1 MYKQKPGDPLKKMDS
16 PTTFREDSPMM
27 KLAKDGSNP
36 MFKMDSGLYKG
47 HPEDS
52 PMMKMDS
59 GLYKHKPGHG
69 KKDDFNYKSDMGKYN
84 PTVTS
89 YEGDAFVGKR
99 GGKAQKKGAKVS
111 GLTEGTRGG
120 DNKTFRGKVTGPAK
134 SSKSEQSRRVKGA
147 TYSS

>member
-1 MYKQKPGDPLKKMDS
+1 MYKQKPGDPLKKLDT

-27 KLAKDGSNP
+27 KMAKDGSNP
-36 MFKMDSGLYKG
+36 LFKMDSGLYKHEAG
-47 HPEDS
+47 H
-52 PMMKMDS
+52 K
-59 GLYKHKPGHG
+59 GN
-69 KKDDFNYKSDMGKYN
+69 DDFNYKSDMGKYN

-89 YEGDAFVGKR
+89 YEGDAWVGKK
-99 GGKAQKKGAKVS
+99 GGKAQKEGTKVS

-120 DNKTFRGKVTGPAK
+120 DGKTVRGRVTGPAK

>member
-1 MYKQKPGDPLKKMDS
+1 MYKQKPGDPLKKLDS

-36 MFKMDSGLYKG
+36 MFKY
-47 HPEDS
+47 DS
-52 PMMKMDS
+52 PLNDNHDK
-59 GLYKHKPGHG
+59 K
-69 KKDDFNYKSDMGKYN
+69 KKDDFNYKSDMGKFN

-89 YEGDAFVGKR
+89 YEGDAFVGTR

-111 GLTEGTRGG
+111 GLTEGTRGE
-120 DNKTFRGKVTGPAK
+120 DNKTVRGEVTGPAR
-134 SSKSEQSRRVKGA
+134 STKSEQSRRVKGA

>member
-1 MYKQKPGDPLKKMDS
+1 MYKQKPGDPLKKLDS

-36 MFKMDSGLYKG
+36 IF
-47 HPEDS
+47 
-52 PMMKMDS
+52 KMDS
-59 GLYKHKPGHG
+59 GLYKHKPGH
-69 KKDDFNYKSDMGKYN
+69 KEKDDFNYKSDMGKYN

-99 GGKAQKKGAKVS
+99 GGKPQKTGAKVS
-111 GLTEGTRGG
+111 GVTEGGSDT
-120 DNKTFRGKVTGPAK
+120 KTFRGKVTGPAK

>member
-1 MYKQKPGDPLKKMDS
+1 MYKQQPGDPLKKLDS

-36 MFKMDSGLYKG
+36 MFKYDS
-47 HPEDS
+47 S
-52 PMMKMDS
+52 PMNKNGKD
-59 GLYKHKPGHG
+59 K

-99 GGKAQKKGAKVS
+99 GGKAQKEGAKVS
-111 GLTEGTRGG
+111 GVTEGTRGG
-120 DNKTFRGKVTGPAK
+120 DNKSFRGRVTGPAE
-134 SSKSEQSRRVKGA
+134 SSKSKQSRRVTGA

>member
-1 MYKQKPGDPLKKMDS
+1 MYKQKPGDPMKKLDS
-16 PTTFREDSPMM
+16 PTTFRDDSPMAKM
-27 KLAKDGSNP
+27 AKDGSNP
-36 MFKMDSGLYKG
+36 LFKYDTSPLNDNGGKG
-47 HPEDS
+47 
-52 PMMKMDS
+52 K
-59 GLYKHKPGHG
+59 

-89 YEGDAFVGKR
+89 YEGDAFVGTR

-111 GLTEGTRGG
+111 GLTEGTRGN
-120 DNKTFRGKVTGPAK
+120 DNKTFRGKVTGEAK

>member
-1 MYKQKPGDPLKKMDS
+1 MYKQKPGDPLKKLDS

-27 KLAKDGSNP
+27 KMAKDGSNP
-36 MFKMDSGLYKG
+36 LF
-47 HPEDS
+47 
-52 PMMKMDS
+52 KMDS
-59 GLYKHKPGHG
+59 GLYKHKPGH
-69 KKDDFNYKSDMGKYN
+69 KEKDDFNYKSDMGKYN

-99 GGKAQKKGAKVS
+99 GGKAQKTGAKVS
-111 GLTEGTRGG
+111 GVTEGTRGG
-120 DNKTFRGKVTGPAK
+120 DAKTFRGKVTGPAK

>member
-1 MYKQKPGDPLKKMDS
+1 MYKQNPGDPKKKLNTPGIFS
-16 PTTFREDSPMM
+16 ERSSFM
-27 KLAKDGSNP
+27 KLANDPSNQ
-36 MFKMDSGLYKG
+36 MFTPLEKHEKG
-47 HPEDS
+47 HKE
-52 PMMKMDS
+52 
-59 GLYKHKPGHG
+59 
-69 KKDDFNYKSDMGKYN
+69 KDDFNYKSDMGKYN

-99 GGKAQKKGAKVS
+99 GGKAQKTGAKVS

-120 DNKTFRGKVTGPAK
+120 DAKTFRGKVTGPAK

>member
-1 MYKQKPGDPLKKMDS
+1 MYKQQPGDPLKKLDS

-36 MFKMDSGLYKG
+36 MFKYDS
-47 HPEDS
+47 S
-52 PMMKMDS
+52 PINKNGKD
-59 GLYKHKPGHG
+59 K

-99 GGKAQKKGAKVS
+99 GGKAQKEGAKVS
-111 GLTEGTRGG
+111 GVTEGTRGG
-120 DNKTFRGKVTGPAK
+120 DNKSFRGKVTGPAK

>member
-1 MYKQKPGDPLKKMDS
+1 MYKQKPGDPLKKLDT

-36 MFKMDSGLYKG
+36 LFKMDSGLYKHEAG
-47 HPEDS
+47 H
-52 PMMKMDS
+52 K
-59 GLYKHKPGHG
+59 GN
-69 KKDDFNYKSDMGKYN
+69 DDFNYKSDMGPYN

-89 YEGDAFVGKR
+89 YEGDVFVGTR
-99 GGKAQKKGAKVS
+99 GGKAQKEGTEVS
-111 GLTEGTRGG
+111 GLTEGTRGE
-120 DNKTFRGKVTGPAK
+120 DAKPVRGRVTGPAK

>member
-1 MYKQKPGDPLKKMDS
+1 MYKQKPGDPLKKLDS

-27 KLAKDGSNP
+27 KMAKDGSNP
-36 MFKMDSGLYKG
+36 LF
-47 HPEDS
+47 
-52 PMMKMDS
+52 KMDS
-59 GLYKHKPGHG
+59 GLYKHKAGHKG
-69 KKDDFNYKSDMGKYN
+69 NDDFNYKSDMGSYN

-99 GGKAQKKGAKVS
+99 GGKAQKTGAKVS

-120 DNKTFRGKVTGPAK
+120 DAKTFRGKVTGPAK
-134 SSKSEQSRRVKGA
+134 STKSEQSRRVKGA

>member
-1 MYKQKPGDPLKKMDS
+1 MYKQQPGVPLKKLDS

-36 MFKMDSGLYKG
+36 MFKYDS
-47 HPEDS
+47 S
-52 PMMKMDS
+52 PMNKNGKD
-59 GLYKHKPGHG
+59 K

-99 GGKAQKKGAKVS
+99 GGKAQKEGAKVS
-111 GLTEGTRGG
+111 GVTEGTRGG
-120 DNKTFRGKVTGPAK
+120 DNKSFRGKVTGPAK

>member
-1 MYKQKPGDPLKKMDS
+1 MYKQQPGDPLKKLDS

-36 MFKMDSGLYKG
+36 MFKYDS
-47 HPEDS
+47 S
-52 PMMKMDS
+52 PMNKNGKD
-59 GLYKHKPGHG
+59 K

-99 GGKAQKKGAKVS
+99 GGKAQKEGAKVS
-111 GLTEGTRGG
+111 GVTEGTRGG
-120 DNKTFRGKVTGPAK
+120 DNKSFRGKVTGPAK

>member
-1 MYKQKPGDPLKKMDS
+1 MYKQKPGDPLKKLDT

-27 KLAKDGSNP
+27 KMAKDGSNP
-36 MFKMDSGLYKG
+36 LFKMDSGLYKHEAG
-47 HPEDS
+47 H
-52 PMMKMDS
+52 K
-59 GLYKHKPGHG
+59 GN
-69 KKDDFNYKSDMGKYN
+69 DDFNYKSDMGKYN

-99 GGKAQKKGAKVS
+99 GGKAQKEGAKVS

-120 DNKTFRGKVTGPAK
+120 DNKAFRSKVTGPAK

>member
-36 MFKMDSGLYKG
+36 MFKYDS
-47 HPEDS
+47 S
-52 PMMKMDS
+52 PMNKNGKD
-59 GLYKHKPGHG
+59 K

-99 GGKAQKKGAKVS
+99 GGKAQKEGAKVS
-111 GLTEGTRGG
+111 GVTEGTRGG
-120 DNKTFRGKVTGPAK
+120 DNKSFRGKVTGPAK

>member
-1 MYKQKPGDPLKKMDS
+1 MNKN
-16 PTTFREDSPMM
+16 
-27 KLAKDGSNP
+27 AKD
-36 MFKMDSGLYKG
+36 K
-47 HPEDS
+47 
-52 PMMKMDS
+52 
-59 GLYKHKPGHG
+59 

-99 GGKAQKKGAKVS
+99 GGKPQKPGAKVS
-111 GLTEGTRGG
+111 GVTEGTRGG